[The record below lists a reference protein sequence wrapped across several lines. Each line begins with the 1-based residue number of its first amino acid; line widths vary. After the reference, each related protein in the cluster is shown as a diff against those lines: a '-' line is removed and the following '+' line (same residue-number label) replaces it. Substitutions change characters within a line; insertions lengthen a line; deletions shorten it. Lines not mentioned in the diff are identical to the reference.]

1 MPDRDTAH
9 AREEMKRQIEKVS
22 HGQVGRDVPD
32 VSKEHN
38 TEIAVDAGRKGTAAR
53 RRNEG
58 RK

>member
-1 MPDRDTAH
+1 MADRDTAH
-9 AREEMKRQIEKVS
+9 AREEMKREIEKVS

-38 TEIAVDAGRKGTAAR
+38 TEIAVNAGRKGTADR
-53 RRNEG
+53 RKDQS